1 MEPESHDSINEH
13 MCKFKSKSLMRQY
26 MKNKPIKLGFQFW
39 FCCRSMSRYLYEFDM
54 YLGKKGNTEFEL
66 GELVVLSLCEC
77 LKDTNCYVYFEKFF
91 TSPTLVAELLE
102 NGFY

>member
-1 MEPESHDSINEH
+1 
-13 MCKFKSKSLMRQY
+13 MCQY
-26 MKNKPIKLGFQFW
+26 MKNKPIKLGFKFW
-39 FCCRSMSRYLYEFDM
+39 FRCGSKSRYLYEFDM

-91 TSPTLVAELLE
+91 TSPTLMTELLE